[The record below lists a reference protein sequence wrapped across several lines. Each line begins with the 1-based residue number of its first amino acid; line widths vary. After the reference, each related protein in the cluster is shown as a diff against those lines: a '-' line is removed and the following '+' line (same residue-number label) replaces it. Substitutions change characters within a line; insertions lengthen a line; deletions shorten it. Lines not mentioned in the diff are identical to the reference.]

1 MPNSFKITILAK
13 RGKESPLRSS
23 TLATR
28 CSIYGRCPEN
38 RVDPPFGGTDVRPR
52 HRRRRLPQL
61 PAVVRGVEIRRRD
74 ETGMEAKIDINF
86 KGIKQ
91 HFATRNSMER
101 PTRIDME
108 FADGPFRKFTG
119 FWRFTPLR
127 ADACK
132 IEFALHYEFTNI
144 ILEKIIGPVFNHIA
158 NTFVESFV
166 KRADQRY
173 GKA

>member
-1 MPNSFKITILAK
+1 
-13 RGKESPLRSS
+13 
-23 TLATR
+23 
-28 CSIYGRCPEN
+28 
-38 RVDPPFGGTDVRPR
+38 
-52 HRRRRLPQL
+52 
-61 PAVVRGVEIRRRD
+61 
-74 ETGMEAKIDINF
+74 MEAKIDINF

-101 PTRIDME
+101 PTRIDMK

-132 IEFALHYEFTNI
+132 IEFVLHYEFTNI
-144 ILEKIIGPVFNHIA
+144 ILEKIIGPVFSHIA

-166 KRADQRY
+166 KRADQQRY
-173 GKA
+173 GKHERL

>member
-1 MPNSFKITILAK
+1 MADVQKTVLIRHSAEQMFDL
-13 RGKESPLRSS
+13 
-23 TLATR
+23 
-28 CSIYGRCPEN
+28 
-38 RVDPPFGGTDVRPR
+38 VTDVDDYPNF
-52 HRRRRLPQL
+52 LPWCG
-61 PAVVRGVEIRRRD
+61 GVEVRRRD

-86 KGIKQ
+86 KGIRQ

>member
-1 MPNSFKITILAK
+1 MADVQKTVLIRHSAEQMFDL
-13 RGKESPLRSS
+13 
-23 TLATR
+23 
-28 CSIYGRCPEN
+28 
-38 RVDPPFGGTDVRPR
+38 VTDVADYPNF
-52 HRRRRLPQL
+52 LPWCG
-61 PAVVRGVEIRRRD
+61 GVEIRRQD
-74 ETGMEAKIDINF
+74 ESGMEAKIDINF

-91 HFATRNSMER
+91 HFATRNSMQR

-119 FWRFTPLR
+119 YWRFTALR
-127 ADACK
+127 EDACK
-132 IEFALHYEFTNI
+132 IEFALHYEFT
-144 ILEKIIGPVFNHIA
+144 

>member
-1 MPNSFKITILAK
+1 MADVQKTVLIRHSAEQMFDL
-13 RGKESPLRSS
+13 
-23 TLATR
+23 
-28 CSIYGRCPEN
+28 
-38 RVDPPFGGTDVRPR
+38 VTDVADYPNF
-52 HRRRRLPQL
+52 LPWCG
-61 PAVVRGVEIRRRD
+61 GVEIRRQD

-127 ADACK
+127 MLARSSSRC
-132 IEFALHYEFTNI
+132 ITNSPTSFSRKSSGRCSI
-144 ILEKIIGPVFNHIA
+144 TSPIVLSNH
-158 NTFVESFV
+158 S
-166 KRADQRY
+166 
-173 GKA
+173 

>member
-1 MPNSFKITILAK
+1 MADVQKTVLIRHSAEQMFDL
-13 RGKESPLRSS
+13 
-23 TLATR
+23 
-28 CSIYGRCPEN
+28 
-38 RVDPPFGGTDVRPR
+38 VTDVADYPNFLPWCGGVEVR
-52 HRRRRLPQL
+52 HR
-61 PAVVRGVEIRRRD
+61 D
-74 ETGMEAKIDINF
+74 DTSMEAKIDINF

-91 HFATRNSMER
+91 HFATRNSMQR

-127 ADACK
+127 VDACK

-144 ILEKIIGPVFNHIA
+144 ILEKLIGPVFNHIA